1 MAETATLQ
9 NAVARIFSDKLMVH
23 VSDPDTD
30 LVEAGLLDSLMF
42 VDLLLH
48 LERDLNVAVTLETLD
63 LDHFRSIRRIV
74 AFIAA
79 SDRQAETIC
88 PEPESVPSR
97 PLPAGPAESP
107 SIA

>member
-9 NAVARIFSDKLMVH
+9 SAVARIFSEKLMVH
-23 VSDPDTD
+23 VPDPDTD

-48 LERDLNVAVTLETLD
+48 LERDLNVSVALETLD
-63 LDHFRSIRRIV
+63 LDHFRSIKRIV
-74 AFIAA
+74 EFIAA
-79 SDRQAETIC
+79 SDPAGATVR
-88 PEPESVPSR
+88 PEPEPVPSH
-97 PLPAGPAESP
+97 PLSVGPAQSP

>member
-1 MAETATLQ
+1 MADTATLQ
-9 NAVARIFSDKLMVH
+9 NAIDRIFSEKLMVH
-23 VSDPDTD
+23 VPDPETD

-48 LERDLNVAVTLETLD
+48 LERDLNVSVALETLD

-74 AFIAA
+74 EFVAAFQPPGGAV
-79 SDRQAETIC
+79 R
-88 PEPESVPSR
+88 PEPESIPSTS
-97 PLPAGPAESP
+97 LPASPAQSP